1 MAAAVCV
8 PGCSRASGRRITCA
22 GLLEEMLEPYAQ
34 TYLPENRVDDD
45 RFPSYFGT
53 GTEDYFGSS
62 FWIGTPE

>member
-1 MAAAVCV
+1 
-8 PGCSRASGRRITCA
+8 
-22 GLLEEMLEPYAQ
+22 MLDPYAQ

-53 GTEDYFGSS
+53 GTEDYFESS

>member
-1 MAAAVCV
+1 MKRHEWWGEGA
-8 PGCSRASGRRITCA
+8 
-22 GLLEEMLEPYAQ
+22 
-34 TYLPENRVDDD
+34 ENVFVDDN